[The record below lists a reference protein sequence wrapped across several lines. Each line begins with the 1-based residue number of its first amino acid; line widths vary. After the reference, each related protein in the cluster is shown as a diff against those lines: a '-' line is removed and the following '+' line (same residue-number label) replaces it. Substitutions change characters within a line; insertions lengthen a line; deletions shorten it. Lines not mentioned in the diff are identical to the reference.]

1 MQSSPREIP
10 RPEFAPNSERFP
22 IETLCLP
29 PPERVPMIEA
39 PPPMSEPS
47 PTTTPTP
54 TPTPSPLPT
63 YPSEL
68 CLTKN
73 QAPNTQYAFGYK
85 GIVNGKPSWTGSTY
99 DVVYNNTNTPP
110 RWEISGYSPNNIILQ
125 SNANI
130 PQGLWTELGS
140 SNTWLM
146 TTGTCV
152 TAALNA
158 SVSKTMES
166 CLNQSDGTITV
177 TAWAGVPP
185 YSYSLDALT
194 YQSSPTFTGLPSGL
208 GTVYVKDSTGLV
220 IIRGYS
226 ILAGPA
232 PTTYNLTLNSS
243 ISTITSSSSNN
254 TKSVAWTLTVSPP
267 LPAGVSINTDI
278 LITNGFTNNYN
289 SQQQILFNRNYSVT
303 ANGNAVINTNG
314 NEVITSQSNTRL
326 CNGNPSPNIG
336 SIYSGISKTYNVTL
350 SGGSITGTNTFG
362 VEIDNQ
368 GVSHRIPQLGGVSI
382 GNGVNISSL
391 CNIHAGT
398 IDPTLINDFVQIDS
412 MVHIGHNCNIGKST
426 LITACTEISGS
437 VILGEKCYIGP
448 NSSLMNK
455 ITLGNNVIVGLGA
468 VVTKSFGS
476 NSVIA
481 GNPADHTIN
490 LKKNKE
496 ILTQIMEEKK
506 SNDEKYF
513 VR

>member
-1 MQSSPREIP
+1 MSSTGQTNNCNIFTVFPLGVSCS
-10 RPEFAPNSERFP
+10 ATDANSNGYGGTMVLF
-22 IETLCLP
+22 ITGGTP
-29 PPERVPMIEA
+29 PYSINWSTGDVGVTVLTNLASGTYTATVIDNYGDYTA
-39 PPPMSEPS
+39 TTTCVVNAITPS

-368 GVSHRIPQLGGVSI
+368 TINDCPAFGDDSHAIQIVNSTLSTNNCGNVLALQSVSAS
-382 GNGVNISSL
+382 VNI
-391 CNIHAGT
+391 
-398 IDPTLINDFVQIDS
+398 
-412 MVHIGHNCNIGKST
+412 
-426 LITACTEISGS
+426 
-437 VILGEKCYIGP
+437 GP
-448 NSSLMNK
+448 
-455 ITLGNNVIVGLGA
+455 
-468 VVTKSFGS
+468 
-476 NSVIA
+476 
-481 GNPADHTIN
+481 
-490 LKKNKE
+490 
-496 ILTQIMEEKK
+496 
-506 SNDEKYF
+506 
-513 VR
+513 